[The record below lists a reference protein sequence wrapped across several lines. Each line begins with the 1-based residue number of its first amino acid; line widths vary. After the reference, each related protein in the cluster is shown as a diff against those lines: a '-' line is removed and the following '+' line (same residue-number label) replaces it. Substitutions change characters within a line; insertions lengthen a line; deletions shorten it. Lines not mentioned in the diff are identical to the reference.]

1 MSEGSLGGR
10 MWWETGRKY
19 LKEPREYQKAKEEL
33 GLQKEGVVMR
43 VLQTENWLDQL
54 SLREV

>member
-1 MSEGSLGGR
+1 
-10 MWWETGRKY
+10 MWWETGRKC